1 MEANPHKAG
10 LFFCNNFNI
19 NFLSI
24 FLSVKLIF
32 LSIIFFVIIPQN
44 EVNLHKAGLL
54 LIYTI
59 NFLANFTQWLSYVKQ
74 LHYTTIEQYTV
85 SWSL

>member
-19 NFLSI
+19 SFNISFNNL
-24 FLSVKLIF
+24 FLSVNNNF
-32 LSIIFFVIIPQN
+32 VFVIIPQN
-44 EVNLHKAGLL
+44 EVSLHKAGLL